1 MDNSELLA
9 ALERDGRAFAASCRS
24 AAKGTRID
32 SCPEW
37 DVDDLLWHMTEVH
50 WFWRQIAETRADN
63 PKGVSDFP
71 RPDAAELPALYDS
84 GLEALLRVLREADP
98 ATPVWTWA
106 KRKDIGF
113 IVRRMAQE
121 TAVHRWDADKAAG
134 VGGNG
139 RPAIEPDLA
148 SDGIDE
154 FLDEFVN
161 DPREGASVGGSVHI
175 HCTDVPGEW
184 LTKPGPDGLVT
195 TREHAKGDAAIR
207 GAASDLLLVLW
218 RRIPLDDVEVIGDR
232 TVAEQL
238 VGYTNLE

>member
-1 MDNSELLA
+1 MENSEYLA
-9 ALERDGRAFAASCRS
+9 ALERDGRAFATSIKRAPNGSTL
-24 AAKGTRID
+24 A

-37 DVDDLLWHMTEVH
+37 DIDDLLWHMTEVH
-50 WFWRQIAETRADN
+50 WFWRRIAETVADN
-63 PKGVSDFP
+63 PKGVGELE
-71 RPDAAELPALYDS
+71 RPPADELPALYDE
-84 GLEALLRVLREADP
+84 GLEALLSVLRAADP

-121 TAVHRWDADKAAG
+121 TAVHCWDADLAAK
-134 VGGNG
+134 G
-139 RPAIEPDLA
+139 RSERPVIESELA

-161 DPREGASVGGSVHI
+161 DPREGAKVDGTVHV
-175 HCTDVPGEW
+175 HCTDVAGEW
-184 LTKPGPDGLVT
+184 LVTPTADGLVT

-207 GAASDLLLVLW
+207 GSASDLLLVLW
-218 RRIPLDDVEVIGDR
+218 RRTPLTAVEVIGDA